1 MGLGWNGMGWDK
13 VMMDGRWEIGDGRW
27 EMKDGR
33 WQMGGGGIA
42 ETDAL
47 RLTRRLPS
55 IPSSTNTLLRV
66 DLCGSVCVRVRACV
80 RACVRGVRTWVGGC
94 VRPRARVCVLD

>member
-1 MGLGWNGMGWDK
+1 M
-13 VMMDGRWEIGDGRW
+13 GDGRW

-55 IPSSTNTLLRV
+55 IPSSTNTLLCV

-80 RACVRGVRTWVGGC
+80 RGVRVDT
-94 VRPRARVCVLD
+94 VCKSKREVWEVKGW

>member
-1 MGLGWNGMGWDK
+1 MGDWGWGM
-13 VMMDGRWEIGDGRW
+13 GDGRW

-55 IPSSTNTLLRV
+55 IPSSTNTLLSV

-80 RACVRGVRTWVGGC
+80 RGVRVDTVGKSKREVWEVKGW
-94 VRPRARVCVLD
+94 

>member
-1 MGLGWNGMGWDK
+1 MGWDK

-55 IPSSTNTLLRV
+55 ISSSTNTFTFADSHFLIPT
-66 DLCGSVCVRVRACV
+66 GS
-80 RACVRGVRTWVGGC
+80 
-94 VRPRARVCVLD
+94 

>member
-1 MGLGWNGMGWDK
+1 MGNE
-13 VMMDGRWEIGDGRW
+13 RWE
-27 EMKDGR
+27 
-33 WQMGGGGIA
+33 MGGGGIA

-55 IPSSTNTLLRV
+55 IPSSTNTLLCV

-80 RACVRGVRTWVGGC
+80 RGVRVDTGRKSKREVWEVKGW
-94 VRPRARVCVLD
+94 

>member
-13 VMMDGRWEIGDGRW
+13 VMMDGRWEIGDGGLGVGDGRW
-27 EMKDGR
+27 EMNDGR

-55 IPSSTNTLLRV
+55 IPSSTNTLLCV

-80 RACVRGVRTWVGGC
+80 RACVACVGV
-94 VRPRARVCVLD
+94 

>member
-1 MGLGWNGMGWDK
+1 MG
-13 VMMDGRWEIGDGRW
+13 DGRLGMGDGRW

-55 IPSSTNTLLRV
+55 IPSSTNTLLCV

-80 RACVRGVRTWVGGC
+80 RGVRVDTGGKSKRE
-94 VRPRARVCVLD
+94 VWEVKGW

>member
-1 MGLGWNGMGWDK
+1 MGDWGWGM
-13 VMMDGRWEIGDGRW
+13 GDGRW

-55 IPSSTNTLLRV
+55 IPSSTNTLLCV
-66 DLCGSVCVRVRACV
+66 DLCVYACV
-80 RACVRGVRTWVGGC
+80 RACVRGVRVDTGRKWKREVWEVKGW
-94 VRPRARVCVLD
+94 

>member
-1 MGLGWNGMGWDK
+1 M
-13 VMMDGRWEIGDGRW
+13 GDGRW

-55 IPSSTNTLLRV
+55 IPSSTNTLL
-66 DLCGSVCVRVRACV
+66 CVRSVWICVCTRACV
-80 RACVRGVRTWVGGC
+80 RACVRGVRVDT
-94 VRPRARVCVLD
+94 VCKSKREVWEVKGW